1 MGHYCWVCDSIRPNE
16 AFSGK
21 GHTRHI
27 CKRCKQKPR
36 EEIERLQDLVN
47 IEGFLT
53 QQNISAKNI
62 AYLEQLCQSSD
73 QEVRQKAELVLEI
86 ARIKPHKRKRV
97 KFLAHH
103 RPELLARLVQHVSL
117 PGQEDIEVTSDEE
130 ISE

>member
-27 CKRCKQKPR
+27 CKRCKKKPR
-36 EEIERLQDLVN
+36 EIERLQDLVN

-86 ARIKPHKRKRV
+86 ARKPHNRKRV
-97 KFLAHH
+97 KFPAHH
-103 RPELLARLVQHVSL
+103 RPELLARLVQHIAL
-117 PGQEDIEVTSDEE
+117 PGQEDIEATLDED
-130 ISE
+130 I